1 MVVLLVAILTSPVA
15 LVSLAFWAASHT
27 WEFAG
32 GGIRHWVFVRGSIV
46 DRLGSVALDGAPIRY
61 IVRLEEG
68 TDPGEIA
75 AIYDSGALPVAVV
88 KAYAERCVSLGLP
101 IEREFVSPDGAQAK
115 LGCESNAG
123 AGWLD
128 DVRIYAE
135 RKAGAASTRVRVF
148 AGPGLVATY
157 NF

>member
-1 MVVLLVAILTSPVA
+1 MVVLLVAILTSPVT
-15 LVSLAFWAASHT
+15 LLSLAFWAASDS

-32 GGIRHWVFVRGSIV
+32 GGFRHWVFVKGSIV
-46 DRLGSVALDGAPIRY
+46 DRLGSVASDGAPIRY

-75 AIYDSGALPVAVV
+75 AVYDSDAQPVAVV
-88 KAYAERCVSLGLP
+88 QAYAERCLALGLP
-101 IEREFVSPDGAQAK
+101 IEREFVSPDGAEAK

-128 DVRIYAE
+128 DVRIHAE
-135 RKAGAASTRVRVF
+135 RKAGAAVTRVRVF
-148 AGPGLVATY
+148 AGPGLIATY